1 MTVSGPCRTRIHW
14 LGVALIIG
22 LSIGGCHAS
31 AADGSGSGSLFG
43 RDNNPK
49 IVTVVH
55 PEVGATLQRA
65 AVFPGQPSP
74 VSTTT
79 LGTVSEVAVAGRPP
93 EAHFAASVVPGAATS
108 AYLVEGVAGQPR
120 LVLVN
125 MSTAPMEFE
134 IWELAAAAKDAF
146 ARQRKFEM
154 AAEPGQW
161 IARRVAGVASLPG
174 HRLFVAVR
182 YLGSKL
188 RNAAYLYDIDRNLM
202 IRVGAIEPDTSD
214 PDQYFETR
222 LVGADALLVRFDS
235 DNVRLAA
242 ERYANTRNHLVLYS
256 RRFADG
262 LEVLNLGIDDG
273 SIRRWTVAG
282 KTLWLETADPRQ
294 SGQQPAA
301 ILSLDLS
308 KVL

>member
-1 MTVSGPCRTRIHW
+1 MF
-14 LGVALIIG
+14 
-22 LSIGGCHAS
+22 
-31 AADGSGSGSLFG
+31 SLFG
-43 RDNNPK
+43 GDKNPK
-49 IVTVVH
+49 IVTLVH
-55 PEVGATLQRA
+55 PDVGATLQRA
-65 AVFPGQPSP
+65 AAFPGEPPP
-74 VSTTT
+74 VSTGNF
-79 LGTVSEVAVAGRPP
+79 GTVSEVAVAGRPP
-93 EAHFAASVVPGAATS
+93 DAHFTASVVPGMAAS
-108 AYLVEGVAGQPR
+108 AYLVEGVPGQPR

-125 MSTAPMEFE
+125 TSTAPMEFE
-134 IWELAAAAKDAF
+134 IWELDAAAKDVF

-182 YLGSKL
+182 YMGSKL
-188 RNAAYLYDIDRNLM
+188 RNAAYLYDVDRNLM
-202 IRVGAIEPDTSD
+202 TRVGAIEPDTSD

-222 LVGADALLVRFDS
+222 PVGTGALLVRFDS
-235 DNVRLAA
+235 DNIRLAA

-262 LEVLNLGIDDG
+262 LEILNLGIGDG
-273 SIRRWTVAG
+273 SIRRWSVVG

-294 SGQQPAA
+294 SSQQPPA